1 MIIKRNSRR
10 EETLDIYE
18 VDIVNGGDILIL
30 TAYAVKENDEMWAF
44 PSPQIFNV
52 EIYERFKDKYD
63 EEASKFRNNLN
74 LDYTSLSG
82 MELDIQSNR
91 ERLELV
97 QIALDELLMG
107 GV

>member
-1 MIIKRNSRR
+1 MIINKSSRR
-10 EETLDIYE
+10 EEMLNIYE

-63 EEASKFRNNLN
+63 EEVSKFRNNLN